1 MAAPILGDTENRFS
15 GRPNRLPSRR
25 KCFPVAEG
33 GVSSRQSSNVFPVLL
48 ALIKTLGWLAAHSP
62 EWLMRLFA
70 HGLGDLMYVLFKK
83 RRYMGTQNFSHAFP
97 DRPLAWHR
105 RMCRESCR
113 RLA

>member
-1 MAAPILGDTENRFS
+1 MAVPILGDTENRFS
-15 GRPNRLPSRR
+15 GRPNRLLSRR

-70 HGLGDLMYVLFKK
+70 HARTTAEANVSGFNGPADATRHGAMK
-83 RRYMGTQNFSHAFP
+83 GPH
-97 DRPLAWHR
+97 
-105 RMCRESCR
+105 E
-113 RLA
+113 